1 MTITQ
6 IVGSIATT
14 EKETGVIAEITG
26 TEVMLTI
33 QANTEITKAIG
44 ITTDPEVTEITENMA
59 DTGSTENIDL
69 EGGRRGMLQTGRMGM
84 LQTGRRGML
93 QAGRKRMFQAGR
105 PLVHHIG
112 RTATLVRRP

>member
-69 EGGRRGMLQTGRMGM
+69 EGGRRGMLQ
-84 LQTGRRGML
+84 
-93 QAGRKRMFQAGR
+93 AGRKRMFQAGR